1 MAARSSQ
8 EKAPQTVTAMRAH
21 QLLGHPSYQAL
32 EHLQDATTGLK
43 IGTNGKGDPW
53 TDDCVSCIQGKM
65 KEDISR
71 RPRADKACRPFYR
84 ISIDIIQLQEHGAVC
99 YNGDVW
105 ALHAVCE
112 YTKFHEICTLR
123 SRHKA
128 TVVPAI
134 IRLINKIER
143 VYGYQVAIVFMDGD
157 VGYGRAEAHLD
168 LSRLHIIGSRGFILD
183 KHLLR
188 GDKLEKRTFEG
199 FLIGYDASNIY
210 RVWIPTTNRV
220 IRVRDVRFIDELYKE
235 KPSTTPVEPRIIETV
250 HIPEEEYDGDTI
262 VVVQP
267 VRQRQEAITTPVL
280 PLDHVSEKDVS
291 EACSPTLSP
300 SPTPAFEGQDR
311 SPSPDPV
318 EQQLLQESSALM
330 DSSPHRTPGGW
341 NNYDDDAEIYI
352 PDRHQNNAPQRRDPN
367 LSQDNIITGRRRR
380 QAHYI
385 EAALTF
391 LKESRTQQISLS
403 SQVLQSSH
411 ESNDDTAAFEN
422 IPSLPIHQ
430 DSGVDLNNLMKDA
443 LNEQFILPCFPSLA
457 SRVLAEPV
465 NDIPAPSGC
474 DITAAIQSSN
484 LGDSRKQAVLGKI
497 SKLLSFDCQIC
508 LPLFWRSVSGEKE
521 RLAPDM
527 RNPEISTWLQK
538 AFQEPGGLN
547 AFLSIHQILHIH
559 RTVLGSPQTSI
570 YVSELSLLLVAITW
584 GALLDTS
591 FDNSAKAALA
601 DAITEMIKLL
611 LGQPNTIN
619 KFLALVAM
627 LCLAETMGLEDEHA
641 LILGCVG
648 TAGSLKLHMGPV
660 VRSSCYNNEQVGQV
674 EKALRMLY
682 CIDKSYALRWKTIPL
697 LSKDSLPRADTGN
710 NLPLGKD
717 SSVVSVELL
726 HARTQYAHMCL
737 QIVELRKVV
746 QEATSDYLLAKIT
759 ELATALDNWHKSI
772 TENAVIPSL
781 EEEAARRVG
790 HQAFCQYHEALLHLV
805 SIYPRNQHG
814 RSDLLH
820 QNYQMVRQRSMRD
833 VVISCDTISLND
845 LLQDQ

>member
-1 MAARSSQ
+1 
-8 EKAPQTVTAMRAH
+8 
-21 QLLGHPSYQAL
+21 
-32 EHLQDATTGLK
+32 
-43 IGTNGKGDPW
+43 
-53 TDDCVSCIQGKM
+53 
-65 KEDISR
+65 
-71 RPRADKACRPFYR
+71 
-84 ISIDIIQLQEHGAVC
+84 
-99 YNGDVW
+99 
-105 ALHAVCE
+105 
-112 YTKFHEICTLR
+112 
-123 SRHKA
+123 
-128 TVVPAI
+128 
-134 IRLINKIER
+134 
-143 VYGYQVAIVFMDGD
+143 
-157 VGYGRAEAHLD
+157 
-168 LSRLHIIGSRGFILD
+168 
-183 KHLLR
+183 
-188 GDKLEKRTFEG
+188 
-199 FLIGYDASNIY
+199 
-210 RVWIPTTNRV
+210 
-220 IRVRDVRFIDELYKE
+220 
-235 KPSTTPVEPRIIETV
+235 
-250 HIPEEEYDGDTI
+250 
-262 VVVQP
+262 
-267 VRQRQEAITTPVL
+267 
-280 PLDHVSEKDVS
+280 
-291 EACSPTLSP
+291 
-300 SPTPAFEGQDR
+300 
-311 SPSPDPV
+311 
-318 EQQLLQESSALM
+318 
-330 DSSPHRTPGGW
+330 
-341 NNYDDDAEIYI
+341 
-352 PDRHQNNAPQRRDPN
+352 
-367 LSQDNIITGRRRR
+367 
-380 QAHYI
+380 
-385 EAALTF
+385 
-391 LKESRTQQISLS
+391 
-403 SQVLQSSH
+403 
-411 ESNDDTAAFEN
+411 
-422 IPSLPIHQ
+422 
-430 DSGVDLNNLMKDA
+430 
-443 LNEQFILPCFPSLA
+443 
-457 SRVLAEPV
+457 
-465 NDIPAPSGC
+465 
-474 DITAAIQSSN
+474 
-484 LGDSRKQAVLGKI
+484 
-497 SKLLSFDCQIC
+497 
-508 LPLFWRSVSGEKE
+508 
-521 RLAPDM
+521 M

-790 HQAFCQYHEALLHLV
+790 HQAFCQYHEALLHLELHFYKR
-805 SIYPRNQHG
+805 SRILFACPGFAAEPRYG
-814 RSDLLH
+814 IEKREP
-820 QNYQMVRQRSMRD
+820 
-833 VVISCDTISLND
+833 SLT
-845 LLQDQ
+845 